1 MKAAFVD
8 DNKVVIKEVQEPKIG
23 RNDLLVRMKACG
35 ICGSDLEKVYGRYG
49 VVSRRLGHE
58 PSGEI
63 IAVGDNIKDFNI
75 GDRVFVH
82 HHVPC
87 YECHYCKHGD
97 HTMCKHYQKS
107 NIEPCGLSELFL
119 VPEWNIVRG
128 GVIKLP
134 DHVSFE
140 EAAMIEPL
148 ACCIRAIDK
157 IGIMKDDNI
166 AVIGVGP
173 AGMMQI
179 MLAKLYGARTFAI
192 DINEFRLKFA
202 KTNGADYA
210 LNVKDDV
217 RENAIRYTDNIGMDA
232 VIVSTGHPS
241 AFELAL
247 QIIRSGGKIILFG
260 VPAKNTS
267 IELDL
272 NHIFTNEIKILPSLA
287 ASEIETRKAF
297 ELISEKK
304 IDIDKIITHK
314 FRLED
319 SNKAFELAHKGI
331 DAMKIVITN

>member
-8 DNKVVIKEVQEPKIG
+8 DNRVSIRDVPDPAVGK
-23 RNDLLVRMKACG
+23 RDLLVKMRACG
-35 ICGSDLEKVYGRYG
+35 ICGSDLEKVYGNYG
-49 VVSRRLGHE
+49 VVSSRLGHE
-58 PSGEI
+58 PSGEVV
-63 IAVGDNIKDFNI
+63 AVGSDIKDFKV

-97 HTMCKHYQKS
+97 HTMCKYYQKS

-119 VPEWNIVRG
+119 VREWNIVRG

-157 IGIMKDDNI
+157 IGIIKDDKV

-179 MLAKLYGARTFAI
+179 MLAKLYGAETFAI

-202 KTNGADYA
+202 RENGADHA
-210 LNVKDDV
+210 I
-217 RENAIRYTDNIGMDA
+217 NANEARDIVNNMDA

-241 AFELAL
+241 AFKLAL
-247 QIIRSGGKIILFG
+247 EIVRSGGKVILFG
-260 VPAKNTS
+260 VPAKDTR
-267 IELDL
+267 IDLDL
-272 NHIFTNEIKILPSLA
+272 NQIFTNEIKIIPSLA

-297 ELISEKK
+297 EIISKRQ
-304 IDIDKIITHK
+304 IDISRIITHRFK
-314 FRLED
+314 LED
-319 SNKAFELAHKGI
+319 SDKAFAIAHQGK

>member
-8 DNKVVIKEVQEPKIG
+8 DNRVVIKDIQDPKIG
-23 RNDLLVRMKACG
+23 KNDLLVKMKACG

-63 IAVGDNIKDFNI
+63 VAVGDNIKDFKV

-97 HTMCKHYQKS
+97 HTMCKYYQKS
-107 NIEPCGLSELFL
+107 NIEPCGLSELFV

-179 MLAKLYGARTFAI
+179 MLAKLYGAKTFAI
-192 DINEFRLKFA
+192 DINQFRLEFA
-202 KTNGADYA
+202 KANGADYA
-210 LNVKDDV
+210 FNVKDDI
-217 RENAIRYTDNIGMDA
+217 REEIIKNTDGIGIDA

-241 AFELAL
+241 AFEFAL
-247 QIIRSGGKIILFG
+247 QIVRSGGKIILFG
-260 VPAKNTS
+260 VPSKDTK

-272 NHIFTNEIKILPSLA
+272 NHVFTNEIKILPSLA

-304 IDIDKIITHK
+304 IDISKIITHK